1 MKKCVSCVKDLPD
14 AALHCVFCG
23 AKQPAGGPAAAAPT
37 GGPAAPAPGGGGLQ
51 AKTVMGWQAAD
62 VLAGLQGKPTLVP
75 GDLRAGPP
83 PAAPPSALPFVKAR
97 RVGAQM
103 RIIIGPTVIVG
114 ADVGA
119 DPAAAALREI

>member
-23 AKQPAGGPAAAAPT
+23 AKQPPVGPAASPPPGGPAAAP
-37 GGPAAPAPGGGGLQ
+37 PQGLQ

-75 GDLRAGPP
+75 GAQMAGPP
-83 PAAPPSALPFVKAR
+83 PAAPPA
-97 RVGAQM
+97 GAPAPAPLGHAAPLAA
-103 RIIIGPTVIVG
+103 GPGQAGRT
-114 ADVGA
+114 
-119 DPAAAALREI
+119 